1 MHTEHLQNVRPG
13 RVGAGWLVS
22 IAITSFVVFTF
33 ILLGLMG
40 EGADRD
46 TAWAITA
53 VAVGFLLGGWFTGYG
68 TLDAP
73 ILHGVALGLT
83 SLVAWVVLNLMVVVA
98 FRGAVWE
105 GLTATA
111 TLSVIL
117 TQILAAVTGCWVG
130 ARAARERAAT
140 IGQSPATGVRER
152 DADPDGGD
160 TWK

>member
-22 IAITSFVVFTF
+22 IATTSFVVFTF
-33 ILLGLMG
+33 IMLGLMG
-40 EGADRD
+40 EGAERD

-53 VAVGFLLGGWFTGYG
+53 VAAGFLLGGWFTGYG

-83 SLVAWVVLNLMVVVA
+83 SLVAWVVLNLAVVIA

-105 GLTATA
+105 GLTASATA
-111 TLSVIL
+111 TVIL
-117 TQILAAVTGCWVG
+117 TQIVAAVVGCWVG

-140 IGQSPATGVRER
+140 VGRSPATGVREGS
-152 DADPDGGD
+152 AGPDGGEG
-160 TWK
+160 